1 VTLDNADLA
10 TPPLEAPELVDRRSI
25 SVLGIRRRY
34 WEMTHGW
41 TVPASSQETSETSE
55 IETPGRVA

>member
-1 VTLDNADLA
+1 MSLEIADLSA
-10 TPPLEAPELVDRRSI
+10 APIEAPAAVELPPI

-41 TVPASSQETSETSE
+41 TVPAKPQGTPE
-55 IETPGRVA
+55 IDIPGRVA

>member
-1 VTLDNADLA
+1 MSLEIADLSA
-10 TPPLEAPELVDRRSI
+10 APVEAPAAVELPPI

-41 TVPASSQETSETSE
+41 TVPGNPAEAPDVTR
-55 IETPGRVA
+55 PGRVA

>member
-1 VTLDNADLA
+1 VTQEISTLA
-10 TPPLEAPELVDRRSI
+10 EPPLEAQELADRSSI

-41 TVPASSQETSETSE
+41 TVPASSRESSE